1 MAIHIF
7 DSHIFQNAWCTRELR
22 DLFDERNRVQGWIKV
37 MAVLAEIEGKY
48 NLIPGD
54 SANDIN
60 ETCSNLKIDQSI
72 LEEARIGFEETN
84 HSLLGLIH
92 AVQRRCPGKSGEWL
106 CYGVSVQDITDTH
119 LIRTLKSLRKILI
132 SEIEDTR
139 TFLGEMVSAHKYTLI
154 SGRTHGQPGLPITFG
169 FKAAGWLDEFQRHDQ
184 RLSEIAVR
192 MDVGQLCGGI
202 GSMSSLGKNAVQIQ
216 ADFCRN
222 LGLKVPA
229 ISWTS
234 SRDRLAEWS
243 NLLAMITAT
252 CDRIGHEIYNLQRPE
267 IGEISEG
274 FSVGTVGSIT
284 MPQKRNPEISEHL
297 GTLSRIVRH
306 AANHMMENL
315 VHDHE
320 RDGRSW
326 KSEWVII
333 PEICIGTEKSLSM
346 LNRLLKNLDVRQ
358 DRMLKNLQSN
368 GGLISAEAIML
379 RLAQKIGK
387 QTAHQII
394 YDLCSDAQEREI
406 PLQTVIAENSGI
418 RQHLTQVGSSRVDL
432 QACKLEYSIVSPK

>member
-1 MAIHIF
+1 
-7 DSHIFQNAWCTRELR
+7 
-22 DLFDERNRVQGWIKV
+22 

-48 NLIPGD
+48 NLIPVD
-54 SANDIN
+54 AANEIN
-60 ETCSNLKIDQSI
+60 QTCSKLEIDQSI

-84 HSLLGLIH
+84 HSLLGLIR

-119 LIRTLKSLRKILI
+119 LIRTLKSLRKTLM

-139 TFLGEMVSAHKYTLI
+139 TFLSKIVSAHKHTLM

-184 RLSEIAVR
+184 RLCEIAVR
-192 MDVGQLCGGI
+192 MDVGQLCGGV
-202 GSMSSLGKNAVQIQ
+202 GSMSSLGENAAQIQ
-216 ADFCRN
+216 ADFCRH

-243 NLLAMITAT
+243 NLLAMIAAT

-274 FSVGTVGSIT
+274 FSVGTIGSIT

-306 AANHMMENL
+306 SANHMMENL

-333 PEICIGTEKSLSM
+333 PEVCICTGKALSM
-346 LNRLLKNLDVRQ
+346 LNGLLKNLNIRQ
-358 DRMLKNLQSN
+358 EKMLMNLQSN
-368 GGLISAEAIML
+368 GGFVSAEAIML
-379 RLAQKIGK
+379 QLAQKVGK
-387 QTAHQII
+387 QTAHQLV

-406 PLQTVIAENSGI
+406 PLRTAIAKNSEI
-418 RQHLTQVGSSRVDL
+418 RQHLTQEDIQDCFDL
-432 QACKLEYSIVSPK
+432 RAKIGHCISMSENVAKSNSGKP